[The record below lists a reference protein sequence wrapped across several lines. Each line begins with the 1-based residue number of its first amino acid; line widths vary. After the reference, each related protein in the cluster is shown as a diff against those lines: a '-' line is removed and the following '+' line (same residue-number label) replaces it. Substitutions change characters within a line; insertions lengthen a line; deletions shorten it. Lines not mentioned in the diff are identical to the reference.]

1 MDVLHYSVVVG
12 ASVCQ
17 THAFQDGE
25 YRQDCEYPVRQ
36 PPGSRGQDCANV
48 RRKRSPDTDWCLRAD
63 AAVFV

>member
-1 MDVLHYSVVVG
+1 MTFTATAVAPWRQRQPSACGIQASTVDVLHYSVGVG

-36 PPGSRGQDCANV
+36 TLMSR
-48 RRKRSPDTDWCLRAD
+48 P
-63 AAVFV
+63 